1 MVSRRASAILRSLLA
16 ATSLGLVAVGPV
28 SADHEPARLGLTP
41 VGRDATFFELT
52 MRPGD
57 SAQLQ
62 VEAANFGHEEADAR
76 TYAADVYSIVN
87 GGFGADLF
95 GERPAGTT
103 LWVSYPT
110 QELTLGPEDAVVI
123 DFEVSVPEATEPGE
137 YITALVIENA
147 EPVVGSGGIAFD
159 QVNRSAIAIAIT
171 VPGPQRP
178 GLEIGEL
185 RHQEVAGISVI
196 TFEVANTGNVHLH
209 PSGDFVLR
217 RGADAEVASSPV
229 TMGTVY
235 AGTSTLLE
243 APVGE
248 LLPSG
253 GYCAELRLT
262 DQLTGASARTECLAF
277 EIAAPVDEGPQAGG
291 PLPEIAGPVVAAF
304 RDSPLIVIPV
314 LLLAAAG
321 AVFLVIWRRRR
332 AAAAVP
338 GGTGGALPAPD
349 QPAPVRETPA
359 ETVGRVMGTL
369 RKALRAEPRVHR
381 AWIIERQAGFVLAIE
396 TQHGTAPAD
405 GARVVRELQEFTD
418 QAVDRAMPLQV
429 EHVNGDRPVASTTAD
444 VVPFYVNAGD
454 SPDVVN

>member
-1 MVSRRASAILRSLLA
+1 MVSRRASAILRSLLV
-16 ATSLGLVAVGPV
+16 ATSLGLVAAGPV

-52 MRPGD
+52 MQPGD
-57 SAQLQ
+57 SAELQ

-95 GERPAGTT
+95 GERSAGTT
-103 LWVSYPT
+103 LWVSYST

-123 DFEVSVPEATEPGE
+123 DFEVSVPESTEPGE

-185 RHQEVAGISVI
+185 RLQEVAGISVI

-209 PSGDFVLR
+209 PTGDFALHQ
-217 RGADAEVASSPV
+217 GADTEVAAAPV

-235 AGTSTLLE
+235 AGTSTRLE

-248 LLPSG
+248 LLPPG

-262 DQLTGASARTECLAF
+262 DQSTGASATTECIAF
-277 EIAAPVDEGPQAGG
+277 EVAVPVDEGPQAGG
-291 PLPEIAGPVVAAF
+291 PLPEIAAPVIAAF
-304 RDSPLIVIPV
+304 RDSPLTVTAV
-314 LLLAAAG
+314 ALFAAAG

-332 AAAAVP
+332 AAPVLD
-338 GGTGGALPAPD
+338 GTGRTLPAAD

-359 ETVGRVMGTL
+359 ETVGRVMGTV

-381 AWIIERQAGFVLAIE
+381 AWIIERRAGFVLAIE
-396 TQHGTAPAD
+396 TQPGTAPAE
-405 GARVVRELQEFTD
+405 GARVAREIQEFTD
-418 QAVDRAMPLQV
+418 EALHHAMPLQV

>member
-1 MVSRRASAILRSLLA
+1 
-16 ATSLGLVAVGPV
+16 
-28 SADHEPARLGLTP
+28 
-41 VGRDATFFELT
+41 

-57 SAQLQ
+57 SMQLQ

-87 GGFGADLF
+87 GGFGANLF
-95 GERPAGTT
+95 GERSAGTT
-103 LWVSYPT
+103 LWVTYST

-123 DFEVSVPEATEPGE
+123 DFEVSVPEATQPGE

-171 VPGPQRP
+171 VPGPPRP
-178 GLEIGEL
+178 ELEIGEL

-196 TFEVANTGNVHLH
+196 TFEVANTGNVHLR
-209 PSGDFVLR
+209 PNGDFVLR
-217 RGADAEVASSPV
+217 RGADTQIAAAPV

-235 AGTSTLLE
+235 AGTSTRLE

-248 LLPSG
+248 LLPPG

-262 DQLTGASARTECLAF
+262 DQSTGASATTECLAF
-277 EIAAPVDEGPQAGG
+277 EVAAPVDEGPQAGA
-291 PLPEIAGPVVAAF
+291 PLPEIAAPVVAAF
-304 RDSPLIVIPV
+304 RDSPLAVILV

-332 AAAAVP
+332 AAAVP
-338 GGTGGALPAPD
+338 GGTGGALPAEPD
-349 QPAPVRETPA
+349 QPAPVHETPA
-359 ETVGRVMGTL
+359 ETVGRVMGML
-369 RKALRAEPRVHR
+369 RMALHAEPRVHR
-381 AWIIERQAGFVLAIE
+381 AWIIERRAGFVLAIE
-396 TQHGTAPAD
+396 TQPGTAAAD
-405 GARVVRELQEFTD
+405 GARVVREIQEFSD
-418 QAVDRAMPLQV
+418 QALDPAMPLQV
-429 EHVNGDRPVASTTAD
+429 EHVNGERSVANTTAD

-454 SPDVVN
+454 SPDVIN